1 MRLPSLAFLAL
12 TGLLTGCSALNFNT
26 HLQVDTGNGDLT
38 VERDLGM
45 NDEGVIWSEV
55 DDPDGKVVIS
65 NYEPYHLIR
74 WSQAGYFPEV
84 VPLLPNRRNPLRL
97 IDAAG
102 LVGGLALMASGIE
115 DDNTYNPDAV
125 LSVDA
130 KIGGG
135 FFSMFLGG
143 MGMFTPPKRVFQGQ
157 LDKPAMRLV
166 PTIEWTEPMGVYQ
179 VDLEIDSAAFNWE
192 SYRSLS
198 AFERERSFYSGTMD
212 EAIEVEDTNLDFTL
226 QDKLLKVQGVDED
239 DKGIE
244 IKELLHGSIVEVT
257 EHRIEGLL
265 KYEVLTRWTIHN
277 PYELP
282 ADTVELTTWSNWS
295 GFYTGGGLRKDLIEE
310 AVEFAAYASLS
321 EETQEWDWQAALAS
335 DREQEWKADWD
346 TLSIAPAPNE
356 PIERIAD
363 ALPSVVTIMGPSGFG
378 SGCIVDAN
386 GWIITNYH
394 VVEDDLDSLTVRFQ
408 DGSELPGLVE
418 RWDPVR
424 DLALVQ
430 VDSTGLSPIQFATE
444 APYVGDEVYA
454 IGTPFEEGLEAT
466 VTRGILSARRTME
479 GQKLLQTDVAI
490 SPGNSGGALLN
501 DAGEYIG
508 AVNSKVVASGVE
520 GIGFAIPLEELL
532 PGLWVRSED

>member
-1 MRLPSLAFLAL
+1 M
-12 TGLLTGCSALNFNT
+12 NFNT
-26 HLQVDTGNGDLT
+26 HLHVETQGPDQT

-45 NDEGVIWSEV
+45 NEDGVIWSEV
-55 DDPDGKVVIS
+55 DDPDGKVIIS

-84 VPLLPNRRNPLRL
+84 IPLLPNRRNPLRL

-102 LVGGLALMASGIE
+102 LVGGIALMASGIE
-115 DDNTYNPDAV
+115 DDNSLDSDPA
-125 LSVDA
+125 VDA

-135 FFSMFLGG
+135 FFSAFLGG
-143 MGMFTPPKRVFQGQ
+143 MGMFTPPKRVFQG
-157 LDKPAMRLV
+157 RLAAPTLRRV
-166 PTIEWTEPMGVYQ
+166 PTIDWTEPMGVYQ
-179 VDLEIDSAAFNWE
+179 IDLAIDSADFKWE
-192 SYRSLS
+192 SYRNLT
-198 AFERERSFYSGTMD
+198 AFERERSFYTGTMD

-226 QDKLLKVQGVDED
+226 QDKLLKIQGVDAED
-239 DKGIE
+239 KKVE

-265 KYEVLTRWTIHN
+265 KYEVISRWTIHN
-277 PYELP
+277 PYEL
-282 ADTVELTTWSNWS
+282 ASDTVVLTTWSNWS

-321 EETQEWDWQAALAS
+321 NETKEWDWQTALAS
-335 DREQEWKADWD
+335 DREHEWKADWD
-346 TLSIAPAPNE
+346 TLTISPATNT

-378 SGCIVDAN
+378 SGCIVDAG

-394 VVEDDLDSLTVRFQ
+394 VVEDDIDSLTVRFQ

-444 APYVGDEVYA
+444 APYVGDPVFA
-454 IGTPFEEGLEAT
+454 IGTPFEEGLDAT
-466 VTRGILSARRTME
+466 VTRGILSAKRTME
-479 GQKLLQTDVAI
+479 GQNLLQTDVAI

-501 DAGEYIG
+501 EQGEYIG

-532 PGLWVRSED
+532 PGLWVRTKD

>member
-1 MRLPSLAFLAL
+1 MRFSPLAL
-12 TGLLTGCSALNFNT
+12 LTLLVVFSGCSALNFNT
-26 HLQVDTGNGDLT
+26 HLHVETQGADQT

-45 NDEGVIWSEV
+45 NDDGVIWSEV
-55 DDPDGKVVIS
+55 DDPDGKVIIS

-74 WSQAGYFPEV
+74 WSQVGYFPEV

-102 LVGGLALMASGIE
+102 LVGGVALMASGIE
-115 DDNTYNPDAV
+115 DDNSPGSDPV

-135 FFSMFLGG
+135 FFSAFLGG
-143 MGMFTPPKRVFQGQ
+143 MGMFTPPKRVFQG
-157 LDKPAMRLV
+157 RLAAPTLRRV
-166 PTIEWTEPMGVYQ
+166 PTIDWTEPMGVYQ
-179 VDLEIDSAAFNWE
+179 IDLAIDSADFKWE

-198 AFERERSFYSGTMD
+198 AFERERSFYTGTMD
-212 EAIEVEDTNLDFTL
+212 EAIEVEDTNLDFSL
-226 QDKLLKVQGVDED
+226 QDKLLKIQGVDAEE
-239 DKGIE
+239 KKVE

-265 KYEVLTRWTIHN
+265 KYEVLSRWTIHN

-282 ADTVELTTWSNWS
+282 ADTVELTTWSTWS

-321 EETQEWDWQAALAS
+321 NETREWDWQTALAS
-335 DREQEWKADWD
+335 DREQEWKEDWD
-346 TLSIAPAPNE
+346 TLTIAPERME
-356 PIERIAD
+356 PMERIAD

-378 SGCIVDAN
+378 SGCIVDAG

-394 VVEDDLDSLTVRFQ
+394 VVEDDIDSLTVRFQ

-444 APYVGDEVYA
+444 APYIGDPVFA

-466 VTRGILSARRTME
+466 VTRGILSAKRTME
-479 GQKLLQTDVAI
+479 GQNLLQTDVAI

-501 DAGEYIG
+501 EQGEYIG

-520 GIGFAIPLEELL
+520 GIGFAIPREELL
-532 PGLWVRSED
+532 PGLWVRTND

>member
-1 MRLPSLAFLAL
+1 MRFSPLAL
-12 TGLLTGCSALNFNT
+12 LILLVAVSGCSALNFNT
-26 HLQVDTGNGDLT
+26 HLHVETQGPDQT

-45 NDEGVIWSEV
+45 NDDGVIWSEV

-74 WSQAGYFPEV
+74 WSQVGYFPEV

-102 LVGGLALMASGIE
+102 LVGGVALMASGIE
-115 DDNTYNPDAV
+115 DDNTPGSDAV

-135 FFSMFLGG
+135 FFSAFLGG
-143 MGMFTPPKRVFQGQ
+143 MGMFTPPKRVFQGR
-157 LDKPAMRLV
+157 LDAPTLRRV
-166 PTIEWTEPMGVYQ
+166 PTIDWTEPMGVYQ
-179 VDLEIDSAAFNWE
+179 IDLAIDSADFKWK
-192 SYRSLS
+192 SYRSLA
-198 AFERERSFYSGTMD
+198 AFERERSFYTGTMD
-212 EAIEVEDTNLDFTL
+212 EAIEVEDTNLDFSL
-226 QDKLLKVQGVDED
+226 QDKLLNIQGVDEE
-239 DKGIE
+239 DKKVE

-265 KYEVLTRWTIHN
+265 KYEVLSRWTIHN
-277 PYELP
+277 PYKL
-282 ADTVELTTWSNWS
+282 ASDTVVLTTWSNWS

-321 EETQEWDWQAALAS
+321 NETKEWDWQTALAS

-346 TLSIAPAPNE
+346 TLTIVPARKE
-356 PIERIAD
+356 PLERIAD

-378 SGCIVDAN
+378 SGCIVDAD

-394 VVEDDLDSLTVRFQ
+394 VVEDDIDSLTVRFQ
-408 DGSELPGLVE
+408 DGSELPGVVE

-444 APYVGDEVYA
+444 APYVGDPVFA

-466 VTRGILSARRTME
+466 VTRGILSAKRTME
-479 GQKLLQTDVAI
+479 GQNLLQTDVAI

-501 DAGEYIG
+501 EQGEYIG

-520 GIGFAIPLEELL
+520 GIGFAIPREELL
-532 PGLWVRSED
+532 PGLWVRTND

>member
-1 MRLPSLAFLAL
+1 M
-12 TGLLTGCSALNFNT
+12 NFNT
-26 HLQVDTGNGDLT
+26 HLQVDTHDGELT

-45 NDEGVIWSEV
+45 NDDGVIWSEV

-74 WSQAGYFPEV
+74 WSQVGYFPEV

-102 LVGGLALMASGIE
+102 LVGGIALMASGIE
-115 DDNTYNPDAV
+115 DDNSNNSDAL

-135 FFSMFLGG
+135 FFSAFLGG
-143 MGMFTPPKRVFQGQ
+143 MGMFTPPKRVFQGR
-157 LDKPAMRLV
+157 LDAPVMRRV
-166 PTIEWTEPMGVYQ
+166 PSIEWTEPMGVYQ
-179 VDLEIDSAAFNWE
+179 IDLAIDSADFKWE
-192 SYRSLS
+192 SYRSLT
-198 AFERERSFYSGTMD
+198 AFERDRSFYTGTMD

-226 QDKLLKVQGVDED
+226 QDKLLKIQGVDEE
-239 DKGIE
+239 DKDVE
-244 IKELLHGSIVEVT
+244 VKELLHGSIIEVT

-265 KYEVLTRWTIHN
+265 KYEVLSHWTIHN

-282 ADTVELTTWSNWS
+282 SDTVVLTTWSNWS

-321 EETQEWDWQAALAS
+321 GETEEWDWQTALAS

-346 TLSIAPAPNE
+346 TLTIAPAPNE
-356 PIERIAD
+356 PLVRIAD

-378 SGCIVDAN
+378 SGCIVDAD

-394 VVEDDLDSLTVRFQ
+394 VVEDDMDSLTVRFQ
-408 DGSELPGLVE
+408 DGSELPGLVD

-466 VTRGILSARRTME
+466 VTRGILSAKRTME

-501 DAGEYIG
+501 GAGEYIG

-532 PGLWVRSED
+532 PGLWVRSDD

>member
-1 MRLPSLAFLAL
+1 MRFSPLAL
-12 TGLLTGCSALNFNT
+12 STLLVAFSGCSALNFNT
-26 HLQVDTGNGDLT
+26 HLHVETQGADQTI
-38 VERDLGM
+38 ERDLGM
-45 NDEGVIWSEV
+45 NDDGVIWSEV
-55 DDPDGKVVIS
+55 DDPDGKVIIS

-74 WSQAGYFPEV
+74 WSQVGYFPEV
-84 VPLLPNRRNPLRL
+84 LPLLPNRRNPLRF

-102 LVGGLALMASGIE
+102 LVGGVALMASGIE
-115 DDNTYNPDAV
+115 DDNSPGTDPV

-135 FFSMFLGG
+135 FFSAFLGG
-143 MGMFTPPKRVFQGQ
+143 MGMFTPPKRVFQG
-157 LDKPAMRLV
+157 RLAAPTLRRV
-166 PTIEWTEPMGVYQ
+166 PSIDWTEPMGVYQ
-179 VDLEIDSAAFNWE
+179 VDLAIDSAGFKWE

-198 AFERERSFYSGTMD
+198 AFERERSFYTGTMD
-212 EAIEVEDTNLDFTL
+212 EAIEVEDTNLDFSL
-226 QDKLLKVQGVDED
+226 QDKLLKIQGVDAED
-239 DKGIE
+239 KKVE

-265 KYEVLTRWTIHN
+265 KYEVLSRWTIHN

-282 ADTVELTTWSNWS
+282 ADTVELTTWSTWS
-295 GFYTGGGLRKDLIEE
+295 GFYTGGGLRKDLIKE

-321 EETQEWDWQAALAS
+321 NETKEWDWQTALAS
-335 DREQEWKADWD
+335 DREQEWKEDWD
-346 TLSIAPAPNE
+346 TLTIAPARME
-356 PIERIAD
+356 PMDRIAD

-378 SGCIVDAN
+378 SGCIVDAS

-394 VVEDDLDSLTVRFQ
+394 VVEGDIDSLTVRFQ

-430 VDSTGLSPIQFATE
+430 VDSIGLQPIQFATE
-444 APYVGDEVYA
+444 APYVGDPVFA

-466 VTRGILSARRTME
+466 VTRGILSAKRTME
-479 GQKLLQTDVAI
+479 GQNLLQTDVAI

-501 DAGEYIG
+501 EQGEYIG

-520 GIGFAIPLEELL
+520 GIGFAIPREELL
-532 PGLWVRSED
+532 PGLWVRTEN

>member
-1 MRLPSLAFLAL
+1 MRFSPLAL
-12 TGLLTGCSALNFNT
+12 LILLMAVSGCSALNFNT
-26 HLQVDTGNGDLT
+26 HLHVETQGPDQT

-45 NDEGVIWSEV
+45 NDDGVIWSEV

-74 WSQAGYFPEV
+74 WSQVGYFPEV

-102 LVGGLALMASGIE
+102 LVGGVALMASGIE
-115 DDNTYNPDAV
+115 DDNSPGSDPV

-135 FFSMFLGG
+135 FFSAFLGG
-143 MGMFTPPKRVFQGQ
+143 MGMFTPPKRVFQG
-157 LDKPAMRLV
+157 RLAAPTLRRV
-166 PTIEWTEPMGVYQ
+166 PTIDWTEPMGVYQ
-179 VDLEIDSAAFNWE
+179 VDLAIDSADFKWK
-192 SYRSLS
+192 SYRSLA
-198 AFERERSFYSGTMD
+198 AFERERSFYTGTMD
-212 EAIEVEDTNLDFTL
+212 EAIEVEDTNLDFYL
-226 QDKLLKVQGVDED
+226 QDKLLKIQGVDEE
-239 DKGIE
+239 DKKIE

-265 KYEVLTRWTIHN
+265 KYEVLSRWTIHN
-277 PYELP
+277 PYEL
-282 ADTVELTTWSNWS
+282 ASDTVVLTTWSNWS

-321 EETQEWDWQAALAS
+321 NETKEWDWQTALAS

-346 TLSIAPAPNE
+346 TLTIVPARNK

-378 SGCIVDAN
+378 SGCIVDAD

-394 VVEDDLDSLTVRFQ
+394 VVEDDIDSLTVRFQ

-444 APYVGDEVYA
+444 APYVGDPVFA

-466 VTRGILSARRTME
+466 VTRGILSAKRTME
-479 GQKLLQTDVAI
+479 GQNLLQTDVAI

-501 DAGEYIG
+501 EQGEYIG

-520 GIGFAIPLEELL
+520 GIGFAIPREELL
-532 PGLWVRSED
+532 PGLWVRTND